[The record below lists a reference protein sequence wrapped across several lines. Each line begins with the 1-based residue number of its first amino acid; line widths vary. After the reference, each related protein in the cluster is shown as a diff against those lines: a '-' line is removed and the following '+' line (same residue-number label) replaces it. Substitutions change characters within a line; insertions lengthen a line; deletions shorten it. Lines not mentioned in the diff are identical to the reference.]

1 MAIDDE
7 QEVDSDS
14 DSNSSGQSCQN
25 QAGTKQQISLIDQF
39 GRMNILI
46 QTLVNCIPG

>member
-1 MAIDDE
+1 MAIDNE

-25 QAGTKQQISLIDQF
+25 QAGTKQQTSLIDRF

-46 QTLVNCIPG
+46 QALVNCIPG